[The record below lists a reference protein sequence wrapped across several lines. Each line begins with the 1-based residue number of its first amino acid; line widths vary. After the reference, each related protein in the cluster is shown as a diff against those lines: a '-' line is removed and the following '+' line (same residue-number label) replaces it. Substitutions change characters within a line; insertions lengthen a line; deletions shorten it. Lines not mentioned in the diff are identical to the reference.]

1 MMADVSLVM
10 VVLRNGRNTL
20 NKNAPLPRRAA
31 KTPAVKKSRP
41 RATKKKAAPKKKP
54 KSKRAKAVFA
64 RPETPLSDRDLIVV
78 QRVSDPGCLTH
89 HVAWLT
95 WL

>member
-10 VVLRNGRNTL
+10 VVLRNGRDTL
-20 NKNAPLPRRAA
+20 NKNAPPPRRGA

-41 RATKKKAAPKKKP
+41 QATKKKAAPKKKP
-54 KSKRAKAVFA
+54 KSRAVFA

-78 QRVSDPGCLTH
+78 QRVSDPRCLTR

>member
-1 MMADVSLVM
+1 LMADVFLVM
-10 VVLRNGRNTL
+10 VVLRNGRDTL
-20 NKNAPLPRRAA
+20 NKNASPPRRGA

-41 RATKKKAAPKKKP
+41 RATKKRAAPKKKP
-54 KSKRAKAVFA
+54 KSKAAFA

-78 QRVSDPGCLTH
+78 QRVSHAEWVTR

-95 WL
+95 WT

>member
-1 MMADVSLVM
+1 LMADVSPVM

-20 NKNAPLPRRAA
+20 NKHAPPPRRGA
-31 KTPAVKKSRP
+31 KTPAVKNTRP

-54 KSKRAKAVFA
+54 KSKATFA
-64 RPETPLSDRDLIVV
+64 RPETPLSDQDLIVV

-95 WL
+95 WP

>member
-10 VVLRNGRNTL
+10 VVLRNGRDTL
-20 NKNAPLPRRAA
+20 NKNAPPPRCAA

-78 QRVSDPGCLTH
+78 QRVSDPGCLTR

-95 WL
+95 

>member
-10 VVLRNGRNTL
+10 VVLRNGRDTL
-20 NKNAPLPRRAA
+20 NKNAPPPRRGA

-41 RATKKKAAPKKKP
+41 RATPKRAAPKKKP
-54 KSKRAKAVFA
+54 KPKATFA

-78 QRVSDPGCLTH
+78 QRVSHPGCLTC

-95 WL
+95 WT

>member
-1 MMADVSLVM
+1 LMADVFLVM
-10 VVLRNGRNTL
+10 VVLRNGRDTL
-20 NKNAPLPRRAA
+20 NKNASPPRRGA

-41 RATKKKAAPKKKP
+41 RATKKRAAPKKKL
-54 KSKRAKAVFA
+54 KSKRAKATFT

-78 QRVSDPGCLTH
+78 QGVSHPECLTR
-89 HVAWLT
+89 HVAWLS

>member
-10 VVLRNGRNTL
+10 VVLRNGRDTL
-20 NKNAPLPRRAA
+20 NKNAPPPRRGA

-54 KSKRAKAVFA
+54 KLKATFA

-78 QRVSDPGCLTH
+78 QRVSHPGCLTC
-89 HVAWLT
+89 HVAWLS